1 MNLEELKKKMD
12 EEHYIYDDTL
22 STVLYVALQLG
33 RPLLIE
39 GAAGVGKTEVAKVM
53 AAALDRELVRL
64 QCYEGLDES
73 KALYEWNYQKQL
85 LSIQV
90 NMNAQDREALTRSLF
105 SDEYLLERPLL
116 KSIRSEKPVVLLIDE
131 IDKAD
136 EEFEAFLLELLSEMQ
151 VTIPEVGT
159 IRANSVP
166 FVVLTSNR
174 ARPLSEALRRRCA
187 YLYIEYPDMEK
198 ELAILRAKL
207 PHVDDRL
214 CAQVALAVQKLRSNE
229 VILKKPSIAETLDWA
244 AALDALGIR
253 ELTPDALR
261 KTAGF
266 VLKNNEDMAALA
278 RQTADKLDAM
288 GIKFKVVNVVD
299 LVKLQS
305 AKENNEAL
313 SDEEFAELFTE
324 DKPVL
329 FAYHSYARDV
339 RGLIYDRPNHDNFNV
354 HGYEEQGSTTTP
366 YDMVRVNNIDRYEL
380 QAEALRMIDADK
392 YADKINELEAF
403 RQEAFQFAVD
413 NGYDHPDYTD
423 WVYSG
428 VNTNK
433 QGAVSATAAT
443 AGDNE

>member
-1 MNLEELKKKMD
+1 MNLAELKSKMD
-12 EEHYIYDDTL
+12 QAHYIYDDTL
-22 STVLYVALQLG
+22 ATVLAVALELG

-39 GAAGVGKTEVAKVM
+39 GAAGVGKTEIAKVM
-53 AAALDRELVRL
+53 ASALDRDLVRL

-90 NMNAQDREALTRSLF
+90 NMASQDRESLTQSLF
-105 SDEYLLERPLL
+105 TDAYLLERSLL

-159 IRANSVP
+159 IRAKTIP
-166 FVVLTSNR
+166 FVILTSNR

-187 YLYIEYPDMEK
+187 YLYIQYPDMEK

-229 VILKKPSIAETLDWA
+229 TILKKPSIAETLDWA

-261 KTAGF
+261 STAGF
-266 VLKNNEDMAALA
+266 ILKNSEDLA
-278 RQTADKLDAM
+278 
-288 GIKFKVVNVVD
+288 V
-299 LVKLQS
+299 LQ
-305 AKENNEAL
+305 EMEEEAHHCMCGGNCG
-313 SDEEFAELFTE
+313 E
-324 DKPVL
+324 
-329 FAYHSYARDV
+329 HS
-339 RGLIYDRPNHDNFNV
+339 
-354 HGYEEQGSTTTP
+354 HG
-366 YDMVRVNNIDRYEL
+366 
-380 QAEALRMIDADK
+380 
-392 YADKINELEAF
+392 
-403 RQEAFQFAVD
+403 
-413 NGYDHPDYTD
+413 
-423 WVYSG
+423 
-428 VNTNK
+428 
-433 QGAVSATAAT
+433 
-443 AGDNE
+443 

>member
-1 MNLEELKKKMD
+1 MTYEELKAKMD
-12 EEHYIYDDTL
+12 DCHYIYDETL
-22 STVLYVALQLG
+22 ATILYVSLQLG

-53 AAALDRELVRL
+53 ASALGRDLVRL

-90 NMNAQDREALTRSLF
+90 NMNNQDKDSLTKSLF
-105 SDEYLLERPLL
+105 SDDYLLERPLL
-116 KSIRSEKPVVLLIDE
+116 QSIRSERSVVLLIDE

-151 VTIPEVGT
+151 VSIPEIGT
-159 IRANSVP
+159 VRAKSIP

-214 CAQVALAVQKLRSNE
+214 CAQVALAVQKLRANDI
-229 VILKKPSIAETLDWA
+229 ILKKPSIAETLDWA

-261 KTAGF
+261 QTAGF
-266 VLKNNEDMAALA
+266 VLKNNED
-278 RQTADKLDAM
+278 LDAM
-288 GIKFKVVNVVD
+288 D
-299 LVKLQS
+299 L
-305 AKENNEAL
+305 
-313 SDEEFAELFTE
+313 DTEEPHTCTCGGSCGG
-324 DKPVL
+324 
-329 FAYHSYARDV
+329 H
-339 RGLIYDRPNHDNFNV
+339 H
-354 HGYEEQGSTTTP
+354 HG
-366 YDMVRVNNIDRYEL
+366 
-380 QAEALRMIDADK
+380 
-392 YADKINELEAF
+392 
-403 RQEAFQFAVD
+403 
-413 NGYDHPDYTD
+413 
-423 WVYSG
+423 
-428 VNTNK
+428 
-433 QGAVSATAAT
+433 
-443 AGDNE
+443 

>member
-1 MNLEELKKKMD
+1 MNLDLLKQKMD
-12 EEHYIYDDTL
+12 QAHYIYDDTL
-22 STVLYVALQLG
+22 AVTLSVALQLG

-53 AAALDRELVRL
+53 AQALDRELVRL

-90 NMNAQDREALTRSLF
+90 NRESLDRDQLTKSLF

-116 KSIRSEKPVVLLIDE
+116 QSIRSDKPVVLLIDE

-159 IRANSVP
+159 IRAKTIP

-187 YLYIEYPDMEK
+187 YLYIQYPDLDK

-214 CAQVALAVQKLRSNE
+214 AGQVAVAVQKLRASE
-229 VILKKPSIAETLDWA
+229 AILKKPSIAETLDWV

-261 KTAGF
+261 QTAGF
-266 VLKNNEDMAALA
+266 VLKNSEDLA
-278 RQTADKLDAM
+278 VLDTL
-288 GIKFKVVNVVD
+288 D
-299 LVKLQS
+299 TS
-305 AKENNEAL
+305 
-313 SDEEFAELFTE
+313 SD
-324 DKPVL
+324 
-329 FAYHSYARDV
+329 HNCGCS
-339 RGLIYDRPNHDNFNV
+339 HD
-354 HGYEEQGSTTTP
+354 HGCG
-366 YDMVRVNNIDRYEL
+366 
-380 QAEALRMIDADK
+380 
-392 YADKINELEAF
+392 
-403 RQEAFQFAVD
+403 
-413 NGYDHPDYTD
+413 GHCH
-423 WVYSG
+423 G
-428 VNTNK
+428 
-433 QGAVSATAAT
+433 
-443 AGDNE
+443 

>member
-1 MNLEELKKKMD
+1 MDLNTLKQKMD
-12 EEHYIYDDTL
+12 EANYIYDDTL
-22 STVLYVALQLG
+22 ATVLYVSLVLG

-53 AAALDRELVRL
+53 ASALGRPLVRL

-90 NMNAQDREALTRSLF
+90 NMGKKDSDELTKSLF

-116 KSIRSEKPVVLLIDE
+116 QSIRSEKPVVLLIDE

-151 VTIPEVGT
+151 VSIPEIGT
-159 IRANSVP
+159 VKANSLP

-187 YLYIEYPDMEK
+187 YLYIQYPDMEK

-229 VILKKPSIAETLDWA
+229 SVLKKPSIAETLDWA
-244 AALDALGIR
+244 SALDALGIR

-261 KTAGF
+261 QTAGF
-266 VLKNNEDMAALA
+266 VLKNSDDIDVLLA
-278 RQTADKLDAM
+278 DDAPTA
-288 GIKFKVVNVVD
+288 
-299 LVKLQS
+299 
-305 AKENNEAL
+305 
-313 SDEEFAELFTE
+313 
-324 DKPVL
+324 
-329 FAYHSYARDV
+329 HSC
-339 RGLIYDRPNHDNFNV
+339 GCGGHCGGHH
-354 HGYEEQGSTTTP
+354 HG
-366 YDMVRVNNIDRYEL
+366 
-380 QAEALRMIDADK
+380 
-392 YADKINELEAF
+392 
-403 RQEAFQFAVD
+403 
-413 NGYDHPDYTD
+413 
-423 WVYSG
+423 
-428 VNTNK
+428 
-433 QGAVSATAAT
+433 
-443 AGDNE
+443 

>member
-1 MNLEELKKKMD
+1 
-12 EEHYIYDDTL
+12 
-22 STVLYVALQLG
+22 
-33 RPLLIE
+33 
-39 GAAGVGKTEVAKVM
+39 M

-90 NMNAQDREALTRSLF
+90 NMNAQDRDSLTKSLF

-116 KSIRSEKPVVLLIDE
+116 QSIRSEKPVVLLIDE

-151 VTIPEVGT
+151 VTIPEIGT
-159 IRANSVP
+159 VKAKSIP

-187 YLYIEYPDMEK
+187 YLYIEYPDMNK

-229 VILKKPSIAETLDWA
+229 MILKKPSIAETLDWA

-261 KTAGF
+261 QTAGF
-266 VLKNNEDMAALA
+266 VLKNNED
-278 RQTADKLDAM
+278 LDAM
-288 GIKFKVVNVVD
+288 D
-299 LVKLQS
+299 L
-305 AKENNEAL
+305 
-313 SDEEFAELFTE
+313 
-324 DKPVL
+324 
-329 FAYHSYARDV
+329 
-339 RGLIYDRPNHDNFNV
+339 
-354 HGYEEQGSTTTP
+354 
-366 YDMVRVNNIDRYEL
+366 
-380 QAEALRMIDADK
+380 DADPEPGHTCTCGGSCGGHHH
-392 YADKINELEAF
+392 D
-403 RQEAFQFAVD
+403 
-413 NGYDHPDYTD
+413 
-423 WVYSG
+423 
-428 VNTNK
+428 
-433 QGAVSATAAT
+433 
-443 AGDNE
+443 

>member
-1 MNLEELKKKMD
+1 MTYQELKTQMD
-12 EEHYIYDDTL
+12 EAHYIYDETL
-22 STVLYVALQLG
+22 ATVLYVALQLG

-53 AAALDRELVRL
+53 ASALGRDLVRL

-90 NMNAQDREALTRSLF
+90 NMNAQDKDSLTKSLF

-116 KSIRSEKPVVLLIDE
+116 QSIRSEKPVVLLIDE

-151 VTIPEVGT
+151 VTIPEIGT
-159 IRANSVP
+159 VKARSIP

-214 CAQVALAVQKLRSNE
+214 CAQVALAVQKLRASDM
-229 VILKKPSIAETLDWA
+229 ILKKPSIAETLDWA

-261 KTAGF
+261 QTAGF
-266 VLKNNEDMAALA
+266 VLKNNEDLNAM
-278 RQTADKLDAM
+278 DLDA
-288 GIKFKVVNVVD
+288 
-299 LVKLQS
+299 
-305 AKENNEAL
+305 
-313 SDEEFAELFTE
+313 EEPHQHACSCGGSCGGHH
-324 DKPVL
+324 
-329 FAYHSYARDV
+329 HS
-339 RGLIYDRPNHDNFNV
+339 
-354 HGYEEQGSTTTP
+354 
-366 YDMVRVNNIDRYEL
+366 
-380 QAEALRMIDADK
+380 
-392 YADKINELEAF
+392 
-403 RQEAFQFAVD
+403 
-413 NGYDHPDYTD
+413 
-423 WVYSG
+423 
-428 VNTNK
+428 
-433 QGAVSATAAT
+433 
-443 AGDNE
+443 

>member
-1 MNLEELKKKMD
+1 MNLDQLKQKMEEA
-12 EEHYIYDDTL
+12 HYIYDDTL
-22 STVLYVALQLG
+22 ATVLYVSLQLG

-53 AAALDRELVRL
+53 ASALDRDLVRL

-90 NMNAQDREALTRSLF
+90 NMNAQDRDALTKSLF

-151 VTIPEVGT
+151 VTIPEIGT
-159 IRANSVP
+159 IKAKSIP

-214 CAQVALAVQKLRSNE
+214 CVQVALAVQKLRGSE
-229 VILKKPSIAETLDWA
+229 AILKKPSIAESLDWA
-244 AALDALGIR
+244 AALDAMGIR

-261 KTAGF
+261 QTAGF
-266 VLKNNEDMAALA
+266 VLKNSEDIAS
-278 RQTADKLDAM
+278 LDIH
-288 GIKFKVVNVVD
+288 GV
-299 LVKLQS
+299 
-305 AKENNEAL
+305 
-313 SDEEFAELFTE
+313 EEER
-324 DKPVL
+324 
-329 FAYHSYARDV
+329 HCGSC
-339 RGLIYDRPNHDNFNV
+339 GDRRHD
-354 HGYEEQGSTTTP
+354 
-366 YDMVRVNNIDRYEL
+366 
-380 QAEALRMIDADK
+380 
-392 YADKINELEAF
+392 
-403 RQEAFQFAVD
+403 
-413 NGYDHPDYTD
+413 
-423 WVYSG
+423 
-428 VNTNK
+428 
-433 QGAVSATAAT
+433 
-443 AGDNE
+443 